1 MDCWIRIDNI
11 IIKFWWNAVYG
22 YADFFPKGKIELNV
36 KGDMG
41 LTIGL
46 AVAAVLYAGLKGGLA
61 AMLDGYPLRGGV
73 PLDARLLLEDEGP

>member
-1 MDCWIRIDNI
+1 
-11 IIKFWWNAVYG
+11 
-22 YADFFPKGKIELNV
+22 
-36 KGDMG
+36 MG

-46 AVAAVLYAGLKGGLA
+46 AVAAAVLYAGLKGGLA